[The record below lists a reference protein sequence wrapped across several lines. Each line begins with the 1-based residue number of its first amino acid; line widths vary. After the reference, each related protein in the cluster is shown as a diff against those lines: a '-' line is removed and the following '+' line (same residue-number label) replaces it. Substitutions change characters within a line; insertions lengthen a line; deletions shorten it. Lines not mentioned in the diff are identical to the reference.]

1 MCWLPLSLARS
12 QGFHWHRPA
21 PKYSKNGTSRLSFAP
36 LNDSAAESGC
46 ASSANCTVWNYE
58 DSQSVGGG
66 FMVVGDEIFAYFSGN
81 TDESQLKQAVSART
95 RSPSG
100 ECRSLGRKRH
110 VSLLKSCS
118 ALVWHSTGSSS
129 SCAVAFKAGVYV

>member
-1 MCWLPLSLARS
+1 MCWLHVPLSLARS

-21 PKYSKNGTSRLSFAP
+21 PQYSKTGTSRLSFAP

-95 RSPSG
+95 RRPG
-100 ECRSLGRKRH
+100 DEC
-110 VSLLKSCS
+110 
-118 ALVWHSTGSSS
+118 
-129 SCAVAFKAGVYV
+129 